1 LSAAQ
6 EAEAKASTASV
17 HPAAFALEWMEDPW
31 TDVERAGEWLLEIA
45 QRVQPDLV
53 HLNAYAF
60 GALAWPAPVVVVGHS
75 DVVSWHRAVRGRLPD
90 RRFDA
95 YRRAVAEGLSGADL
109 LVTPTRWLLEQLEE
123 IYAPACR
130 TEVIANGASP
140 DRVALQKQAV
150 VVTVG
155 RVWDEA
161 KNVEALVEIAP
172 RLPWPVIV
180 AGEGAVGAGVRSLG
194 PIGRNEVAR
203 LLAGASIFVEP
214 ARYEPFGLAALEA
227 AVSRCALVLGDIP
240 SLREVWGDA
249 ALYVPPEDSSEL
261 ERVIRGLIDSP
272 RLLAHMARRAAR
284 RAREYPLRRT
294 GDRYL
299 EAYRQLLSRTVVTTG

>member
-1 LSAAQ
+1 
-6 EAEAKASTASV
+6 
-17 HPAAFALEWMEDPW
+17 
-31 TDVERAGEWLLEIA
+31 
-45 QRVQPDLV
+45 
-53 HLNAYAF
+53 
-60 GALAWPAPVVVVGHS
+60 
-75 DVVSWHRAVRGRLPD
+75 
-90 RRFDA
+90 
-95 YRRAVAEGLSGADL
+95 
-109 LVTPTRWLLEQLEE
+109 
-123 IYAPACR
+123 
-130 TEVIANGASP
+130 
-140 DRVALQKQAV
+140 
-150 VVTVG
+150 
-155 RVWDEA
+155 
-161 KNVEALVEIAP
+161 
-172 RLPWPVIV
+172 
-180 AGEGAVGAGVRSLG
+180 
-194 PIGRNEVAR
+194 VAR